1 MRIVDAAECASQAEA
16 IRMAVFTF
24 DHLIA
29 AQQRDSEDLQL
40 APSLRSD
47 AATGG
52 A

>member
-29 AQQRDSEDLQL
+29 AQQRGEINHHH
-40 APSLRSD
+40 
-47 AATGG
+47 AA
-52 A
+52 